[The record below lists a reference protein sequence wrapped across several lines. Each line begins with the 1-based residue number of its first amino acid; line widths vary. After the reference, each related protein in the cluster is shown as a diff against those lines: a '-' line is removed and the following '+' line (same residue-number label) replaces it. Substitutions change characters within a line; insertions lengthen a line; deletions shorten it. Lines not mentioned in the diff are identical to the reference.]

1 MFWWGFLETL
11 VQNLDQNPAQSKEWS
26 DANGVKMLG
35 NKSFCFNQHK
45 PYKLTQTL
53 NLQHLKTKKLNY
65 CSPELNKKLLAIFL
79 VQSLSKTILRCVAKN
94 LCNKIYV
101 FINFA
106 GTEVNKAKESIVLK
120 LRVSC
125 TKVPT
130 GNQRTAIEAERHKS
144 VLVDYVGYM

>member
-1 MFWWGFLETL
+1 
-11 VQNLDQNPAQSKEWS
+11 
-26 DANGVKMLG
+26 MLG

-65 CSPELNKKLLAIFL
+65 CSPELNKKFVAIFL
-79 VQSLSKTILRCVAKN
+79 VQSLSKTTLRCVAKN

-125 TKVPT
+125 TKVQETRGQQSKRSDTKVSQLTMQGICKQALFSENPVS
-130 GNQRTAIEAERHKS
+130 K
-144 VLVDYVGYM
+144 